1 MRPSARLVVLGKKLW
16 TPVQMSTALWLDAAD
31 SSTVTLNGGNVSQW
45 DDKSGNG
52 RNAAQAT
59 AANQPARTLNGLN
72 GKTVLT
78 FDGVND
84 FLVSNS
90 GTYGPNISMFA
101 VARQDGGSSY
111 QRLLNVRI
119 DQFAFFGSLNGNF
132 TTLFGNNA
140 WNDVNANSPS
150 IAVTSTRILGV
161 VNPTSGSAA
170 TPYVD
175 GTAQI
180 TKTGTMTTANG
191 ISIGCIFNEHHWFG
205 IVAEIIVINSAVT
218 TTVRQF
224 IEGYLAWKW
233 ELTANLPDNHPFKF
247 NPPLV

>member
-1 MRPSARLVVLGKKLW
+1 
-16 TPVQMSTALWLDAAD
+16 
-31 SSTVTLNGGNVSQW
+31 
-45 DDKSGNG
+45 
-52 RNAAQAT
+52 QAT
-59 AANQPARTLNGLN
+59 ATNQPAYTANGLN
-72 GKTVLT
+72 GKSVLT
-78 FDGVND
+78 FDGIND
-84 FLVSNS
+84 FLVSS
-90 GTYGPNISMFA
+90 TGTYGPNVSIFA
-101 VARQDGGSSY
+101 VARQDGETGTRYARLVHIGGSNAN
-111 QRLLNVRI
+111 RVG
-119 DQFAFFGSLNGNF
+119 FFGSLDGNF
-132 TTLFGNNA
+132 STFFGNGVN
-140 WNDVNANSPS
+140 WNDANVNSPS
-150 IAVTSTRILGV
+150 IAVTSARVLGV

-224 IEGYLAWKW
+224 IEGYFAWKW
-233 ELTANLPDNHPFKF
+233 ELTANLANNHPFKF